1 MQIADKTHNVI
12 MENRKKAVMTG
23 VKDVESYN
31 DTVMIVITE
40 AGGLKIKGKGL
51 ELVKISTETGDL
63 EITGE
68 ITSLHYSD
76 ADRTPN
82 NFISKLFR

>member
-12 MENRKKAVMTG
+12 IENRKKAVMTG

-31 DTVMIVITE
+31 DTGMIIITE

-51 ELVKISTETGDL
+51 ELVRISTETGDL
-63 EITGE
+63 EVTGE
-68 ITSLHYSD
+68 ITSMHYSD

>member
-1 MQIADKTHNVI
+1 MLNTAKTHNVI
-12 MENRKKAVMTG
+12 MENRKKAVMSG

-31 DTVMIVITE
+31 DSEMIIITE
-40 AGGLKIKGKGL
+40 AGNLRLKGREL
-51 ELVKISTETGDL
+51 ELVKMSVETGEL

-82 NFISKLFR
+82 NFITKLFR

>member
-1 MQIADKTHNVI
+1 MQITANTHNVI

-31 DTVMIVITE
+31 DAEMIIITHS
-40 AGGLKIKGKGL
+40 GSLKLKGKGL
-51 ELVKISTETGDL
+51 ELVKISTETGEL

-82 NFISKLFR
+82 NFITKLFR

>member
-23 VKDVESYN
+23 VKDIENYN
-31 DTVMIVITE
+31 DTGMIIITE
-40 AGGLKIKGKGL
+40 SGGLKIKGRGL
-51 ELVKISTETGDL
+51 ELVRISTETGDL
-63 EITGE
+63 EVTGE
-68 ITSLHYSD
+68 IVSLHYSD
-76 ADRTPN
+76 AERTPN